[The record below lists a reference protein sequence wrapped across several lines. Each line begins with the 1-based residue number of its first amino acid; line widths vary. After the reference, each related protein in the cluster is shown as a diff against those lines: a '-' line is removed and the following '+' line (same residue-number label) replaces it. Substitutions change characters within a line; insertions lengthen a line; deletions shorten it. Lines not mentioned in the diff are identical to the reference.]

1 LCARRV
7 SGLQS
12 EMKKLLF
19 ADVTFQTANLL
30 EDPSYKKL
38 TAIAE
43 TVFQDPHSE
52 KELCELVRDVDA
64 IIVGDFPITP
74 KVFDSAPRLKL
85 VAKCGVG
92 YDNIDVSYATKRR
105 VFVTNVPS
113 VLAGPVA
120 EHALLLMLAV
130 SRRLVVADASSRS
143 GGWDRFRTL
152 GPGFELAGKT
162 LGIIG
167 FGAIGSRIAEMA
179 RAFQMKVLAFDPLVS
194 PEKISER
201 GAEPVSMED
210 LLHRSDIV
218 SVNVPLSP
226 ATTRLIGEKEL
237 RMMKPN
243 AVLINTARG
252 KVLDE
257 NALVKALSSG
267 WIAAAGIDV
276 FEKEPPDPNNPL
288 VKLANITMT
297 PHTAAFTSEATRAL
311 WLACIGAANDVLDGR
326 RPRPPANILNPSVTL
341 E

>member
-1 LCARRV
+1 
-7 SGLQS
+7 
-12 EMKKLLF
+12 MKKVLF
-19 ADVTFQTANLL
+19 ADVTFKAANLF

-38 TAIAE
+38 TAMAE
-43 TVFQDPHSE
+43 AVIQDPQSE
-52 KELCELVRDVDA
+52 KELCELVKDVDA
-64 IIVGDFPITP
+64 VIVGDFPITP

-92 YDNIDVSYATKRR
+92 YDNIDVQYATKRG
-105 VFVTNVPS
+105 VFATNVPS

-120 EHALLLMLAV
+120 EHALMLMLSVA
-130 SRRLVVADASSRS
+130 RRLVTADASSRS
-143 GGWDRFRTL
+143 AGWDSFRAL

-167 FGAIGSRIAEMA
+167 FGAIGSRIAEMSP
-179 RAFQMKVLAFDPLVS
+179 AFRMKALAFDSLVP
-194 PEKISER
+194 PEKIRER

-210 LLHRSDIV
+210 LLRRSDIV

-226 ATTRLIGEKEL
+226 ATTKLIGEKEL
-237 RMMKPN
+237 RMMKPT

-257 NALVKALSSG
+257 NALVRALSSG

-288 VKLANITMT
+288 MKLTNITMT
-297 PHTAAFTSEATRAL
+297 PHTAAFTSEATKAL
-311 WLACIGAANDVLDGR
+311 WLACIGAVNAVLSGGR
-326 RPRPPANILNPSVTL
+326 PQPPANILNPSVSQAQ
-341 E
+341 